1 MSHTIQEIKKFP
13 IGTVVP
19 HITGTVKAV
28 FPRKTGEG
36 QYGPWSVQTVILSD
50 AANDEIPCSCWGFD
64 ELGHLKGQSVS
75 VAATGKDRRTN
86 KASGTEIKEGKD
98 KQGVARPELHVSHGK
113 GGFIG
118 GDEPNPAFMAN
129 KGQEQPAEAP
139 QAPIP
144 SNSSPSKPQPKGIE
158 GVTVGMAV
166 NCAVRLCVA
175 NGIEPALID
184 EYVHEKASAL
194 IRISQKL
201 QAGEL
206 L

>member
-1 MSHTIQEIKKFP
+1 MSHTIQQIKQFP

-36 QYGPWSVQTVILSD
+36 QYGPWSVQTVILAD
-50 AANDEIPCSCWGFD
+50 GGEEIPVSCWGFD

-75 VAATGKDRRTN
+75 VAATGTN
-86 KASGTEIKEGKD
+86 KKTGKTQGTELKEGKD
-98 KQGVARPELHVSHGK
+98 KQGAARAELHVSHK
-113 GGFIG
+113 AGGFIG
-118 GDEPNPAFMAN
+118 GDEPNPAFIRP
-129 KGQEQPAEAP
+129 QTEAP
-139 QAPIP
+139 QTAIPAIP
-144 SNSSPSKPQPKGIE
+144 SPSVAKSKGIE

-166 NCAVRLCVA
+166 NCAVRLCAA
-175 NGIEPALID
+175 NAIPPENQD
-184 EYVHEKASAL
+184 EFIHEKASAL

>member
-50 AANDEIPCSCWGFD
+50 AANEEIPCSCWGFD

-75 VAATGKDRRTN
+75 VAATGKDRRSG
-86 KASGTEIKEGKD
+86 KPSGTELKEGKD
-98 KQGVARPELHVSHGK
+98 KQGVARAELHVSHGK

-129 KGQEQPAEAP
+129 KPQGQPQEAP
-139 QAPIP
+139 QTPIP
-144 SNSSPSKPQPKGIE
+144 ANSSPSKPTSRAIHGE
-158 GVTVGMAV
+158 TVGMAV
-166 NCAVRLCVA
+166 NCAVRLCVG
-175 NGIEPALID
+175 NGVLPEHEE
-184 EYVHEKASAL
+184 EYIHKKASAL
-194 IRISQKL
+194 IRISQRL